1 MPDTPPPGHTG
12 PHGASVLPRVRVDS
26 YNLALRSKD
35 GFIGDR
41 ASKKAFAEILQ
52 DWRDRFAR
60 IDEDPFGG
68 QTELPKKK
76 LDETLLNGDP
86 EAAGVV
92 HGAIEDFAQEFAS
105 VTRRFLRTK
114 DWADTQK
121 IAVGGGFRNSRI
133 GEVAI
138 GRAAV
143 LLKADG
149 VAIDLVPI
157 KHHPDEAG
165 LLGSVQ
171 LLPSWALSGHDGLLA
186 VDIGGTN
193 IRVGIVLTQLAK
205 ASDLSAGKVWKS
217 ELWRHVNDSPSRD
230 EAVARLN
237 KMLQKLLDAAKDE
250 KLKIAPVI
258 GIGCPGVIDPDGTID
273 RGGQNLPGGNWED
286 EKFNLPSEIVKAI
299 PTIGD
304 HDTHVI
310 MHNDAVVQGLSQ
322 VPFMTDVEHWGVLTI
337 GTGLGN
343 ARFTNIAARD
353 GKKDDKDNKD
363 KAKNDKANGDKAK
376 KKKKDKDKEKEK
388 EKV

>member
-1 MPDTPPPGHTG
+1 MPDIPSPGHNG

-26 YNLALRSKD
+26 YNLELRHKD

-41 ASKKAFAEILQ
+41 ASKRAFAEIFQ
-52 DWRDRFAR
+52 DWRERFAR
-60 IDEDPFGG
+60 IDEDPFGD
-68 QTELPKKK
+68 QEDVSKKK
-76 LDETLLNGDP
+76 LDEALLNGEP

-92 HGAIEDFAQEFAS
+92 HGAIEDFAQEFAA
-105 VTRRFLRTK
+105 VTRRFLRAK
-114 DWADTQK
+114 DWVETQK

-157 KHHPDEAG
+157 RHHPDEAG
-165 LLGSVQ
+165 LIGSVQ

-193 IRVGIVLTQLAK
+193 IRVGIVLTQLGK
-205 ASDLSAGKVWKS
+205 ASDLSASKVWKS
-217 ELWRHVNDSPSRD
+217 DLWRHREDSPRRD

-237 KMLQKLLDAAKDE
+237 KMLRKLLDAAKDE

-258 GIGCPGVIDPDGTID
+258 GIGCPGVIEPDGTID
-273 RGGQNLPGGNWED
+273 RGGQNLPGGNWEGSQ
-286 EKFNLPSEIVKAI
+286 FNLPGEIVQTI

-322 VPFMTDVEHWGVLTI
+322 VPFMGDVERWGVLTI

-343 ARFTNIAARD
+343 ARFTNIAARNAE
-353 GKKDDKDNKD
+353 KDEKD
-363 KAKNDKANGDKAK
+363 KAKTEKGNGDKARK
-376 KKKKDKDKEKEK
+376 KKKDKEKEK

>member
-1 MPDTPPPGHTG
+1 MPDAAPPGHNG
-12 PHGASVLPRVRVDS
+12 PHGASILPRVRVDS
-26 YNLALRSKD
+26 YNLELRHKD

-41 ASKKAFAEILQ
+41 ASKRAFAEIFQ

-60 IDEDPFGG
+60 IDEDPFGD
-68 QTELPKKK
+68 QEDVSKKK

-86 EAAGVV
+86 EAAGMV
-92 HGAIEDFAQEFAS
+92 HGAIEDFAQEFAA

-165 LLGSVQ
+165 LIGSVQ

-193 IRVGIVLTQLAK
+193 IRAGIVLTQLAK
-205 ASDLSAGKVWKS
+205 AGDLSASKVWKS
-217 ELWRHVNDSPSRD
+217 DLWRHRDDSPKRD
-230 EAVARLN
+230 EAVARLVG
-237 KMLQKLLDAAKDE
+237 MLEKLLEKAKEE

-258 GIGCPGVIDPDGTID
+258 GIGCPGVIEPDGTID
-273 RGGQNLPGGNWED
+273 RGGQNLPGDDWEGSR
-286 EKFNLPSEIVKAI
+286 FNLPREIGQAI

-322 VPFMTDVEHWGVLTI
+322 VPFMSDVEHWGVLTI

-343 ARFTNIAARD
+343 ARFTNIAARSAE
-353 GKKDDKDNKD
+353 KD
-363 KAKNDKANGDKAK
+363 KGKVKAEKSDGDKSK
-376 KKKKDKDKEKEK
+376 KKKKDKEKEK
-388 EKV
+388 A